1 MRSFHD
7 DEGHVWDVTAGR
19 ESWGGLV
26 LLFSQ
31 RAGTEVRTA
40 MLGCETMLDAERE
53 LAELSDTEL
62 RERLSASRRWGQ

>member
-7 DEGHVWDVTAGR
+7 DDGHVWDVTSGR

-31 RAGTEVRTA
+31 RAGSEVRTA
-40 MLGCETMLDAERE
+40 MLGSETMIEAEQE
-53 LAELSDTEL
+53 LAELSDAEL
-62 RERLSASRRWGQ
+62 RERLSISRPWGQ